1 MKDVNILRNTFALI
15 KDNFSKLFGIYLILV
30 APIYV
35 IDAMIMVA
43 MGVSLAGRESRN
55 TTWYESL
62 ISTSTQ
68 APIEEGSIWL
78 TVTGLL
84 GTMVLLPIAYGA
96 VIFAVNHIRNGESFT
111 VPAVIKQALHRF
123 WPIFGSHLLF
133 ILMFTGLVI
142 VFLLPVMMF
151 GVLGVIIAILAFIG
165 FAILLGYW
173 LTRWSFYL
181 IKVAFGDHAPAF
193 SKSWDFTEGRVWPL
207 MGFYIVVFLITLVI
221 NLLVEFISGFL
232 FGNGILQIFILDI
245 TSLFVS
251 LIFFVAYSLVYF
263 EVKVRR
269 GE

>member
-1 MKDVNILRNTFALI
+1 MNDVNILKNTFAMI
-15 KDNFSKLFGIYLILV
+15 KDNFPKLFGIYLILV
-30 APIYV
+30 APMYV
-35 IDAMIMVA
+35 IDAIIMGSI
-43 MGVSLAGRESRN
+43 GVSFTGGESLN

-62 ISTSTQ
+62 LSTSTP
-68 APIEEGSIWL
+68 APLEEGNAWL
-78 TVTGLL
+78 TVTGLVS
-84 GTMVLLPIAYGA
+84 TMVLLPIAYGA

-111 VPAVIKQALHRF
+111 VSAVIKQALNRF

-142 VFLLPVMMF
+142 VFLLPIMMF

-181 IKVAFGDHAPAF
+181 IKVVFGDTAPGF

-207 MGFYIVVFLITLVI
+207 MGLYIVVFLITLLI
-221 NLLVEFISGFL
+221 NLFVEFIAGFL
-232 FGNGILQIFILDI
+232 FGNGILPIFMLDI
-245 TSLFVS
+245 TSLLVS

-263 EVKVRR
+263 ELKAER